1 MSEIILISSLRP
13 VEAHGFQLS
22 FSNKH
27 GYIQIS
33 KDGRKCTHFY
43 VNRTP
48 ITSDEVYI
56 SVMEEVLKDFIKTA
70 KVGSGSK
77 KDYVEAY
84 GSGETKEDIDFMWDS
99 YKTANKKLRKL
110 LGCDPLVFIQHFLF

>member
-1 MSEIILISSLRP
+1 MSETILISSLRP
-13 VEAHGFQLS
+13 VGAHGFQLS
-22 FSNKH
+22 FTNKH

-48 ITSDEVYI
+48 ITSDEVYT

-70 KVGSGSK
+70 KVGGWSK
-77 KDYVEAY
+77 KDYVDTY
-84 GSGETKEDIDFMWDS
+84 GSGEIKEDVDLMWNS
-99 YKTANKKLRKL
+99 YRAANKKLRKL
-110 LGCDPLVFIQHFLF
+110 LGCAPSAFIQHFFS

>member
-1 MSEIILISSLRP
+1 MSETILISSLRP
-13 VEAHGFQLS
+13 VEAHGFQMS
-22 FSNKH
+22 FANKH

-48 ITSDEVYI
+48 ITSDEVYT

-70 KVGSGSK
+70 KVGGGSK

-84 GSGETKEDIDFMWDS
+84 GCGEIKEDIDSMWKS
-99 YKTANKKLRKL
+99 YRTANKKLRKL
-110 LGCDPLVFIQHFLF
+110 LGYDPSVFIQNFFL